1 MRLASSIFLLA
12 TLLVGGR
19 VYAQRR
25 PVHHFMNHGV
35 VAHKLNS
42 ATVASNAP
50 RPLLQAIIAMREEYG
65 WDVSYEDP
73 PYRSSY
79 DLVDDTNPQ
88 WRLAH
93 PNARGVTIPDG
104 GAFQCTYPENPAI
117 FSLSGERQ
125 ALDRVV
131 ACFNQTDGPGRFM
144 VRQQSDGRFV
154 VLGTA
159 VLDNTGYLR
168 PVHAILDVPISIPEA
183 TRRADETVELIL
195 QQLSAASKIKIGL
208 AQGPVNLLAQ
218 AKVRVG
224 GSGAPARILLAETLD
239 ATGRNLD
246 WDLIYDADVPTYL
259 LNVNLVTRAVY
270 GPFGRRRLIPIGPTP
285 VPGGP

>member
-1 MRLASSIFLLA
+1 MRLASSVFVLA

-19 VYAQRR
+19 VCAQSR

-50 RPLLQAIIAMREEYG
+50 RPLLQAIIATREEYG

-73 PYRSSY
+73 PYKSTY

-93 PNARGVTIPDG
+93 PSAKGVTIPDG
-104 GAFQCTYPENPAI
+104 GAFQCTYPENSAI
-117 FSLSGERQ
+117 FSLNGERQ
-125 ALDRVV
+125 TLDRVV
-131 ACFNQTDGPGRFM
+131 GCFNQTDGPGRFM

-159 VLDNTGYLR
+159 VLDNTGYLA
-168 PVHAILDVPISIPEA
+168 PVHAILDAPISIPEA
-183 TRRADETVELIL
+183 TRRADETIALIL

-208 AQGPVNLLAQ
+208 AWGPVNLLAQ
-218 AKVRVG
+218 ATVKIG
-224 GSGAPARILLAETLD
+224 GSGVPARTLLAETLD
-239 ATGRNLD
+239 ATGRSLD

-259 LNVNLVTRAVY
+259 LNVNPVTRAIY
-270 GPFGRRRLIPIGPTP
+270 GPFGRKRLVPVGPMP
-285 VPGGP
+285 VPSP